1 MIDLAQLLRK
11 EGATRNVMLKLI
23 RKMWPLLLLG
33 FLVNTAYSVMWPL
46 TTIYLHGDL
55 HLDLVQSGVILAV
68 YSGCNV
74 LGGYLGGVLTDRYSA
89 RTVGVAM
96 LLGLVGDAVVGFF
109 WNGIIAYPIVL
120 VIFGLLTGGMLT
132 LITAMTAQL
141 SHLDSRLFNLLY
153 IFINLGLV
161 VGTASIGVLYHN
173 NLRPIFGLLFGCYV
187 LATFLWQWRAGSFEQ
202 QSKGQETMGQPAR
215 SVTKPVKTMIKR
227 KKLSQMNLTIILLS
241 LVFMWVTYAQWMSN
255 VSVYI
260 QNEGLGIK
268 LYSYLWVYNGI
279 LLIVVQA
286 LMAKVSHSRVL
297 PWQILGGLLAIG
309 TSFLLLFSHLG
320 VVALFAAMTLLTVGE
335 AVYVPGVP
343 ALINLYTVGNEGK
356 YQGLVNAFSSL
367 GKALGPVLGGMVISG
382 LSSFS
387 LLFGI
392 CAGVDVVVALIF
404 LVGVMPAVRR
414 A

>member
-1 MIDLAQLLRK
+1 
-11 EGATRNVMLKLI
+11 MLKLM

-55 HLDLVQSGVILAV
+55 HLNLVQSGIILAA

-74 LGGYLGGVLTDRYSA
+74 LGGYLGGVLTDHYSA
-89 RTVGVAM
+89 RTVGVGM
-96 LLGLVGDAVVGFF
+96 LLGLIGDAVVGFF

-141 SHLDSRLFNLLY
+141 SHLDGRLFNLLY
-153 IFINLGLV
+153 IFINVGLV

-173 NLRPIFGLLFGCYV
+173 SLKPIFALLLSCYV
-187 LATFLWQWRAGSFEQ
+187 LAAILWGWRAGSFER
-202 QSKGQETMGQPAR
+202 QSAGQTPREASSSGATVPDVRG
-215 SVTKPVKTMIKR
+215 
-227 KKLSQMNLTIILLS
+227 KLSRGSLVIVLLS
-241 LVFMWVTYAQWMSN
+241 LAFMWITYAQWMSN

-286 LMAKVSHSRVL
+286 FMAKASRSKVL
-297 PWQILGGLLAIG
+297 PWQILGGLVAIG
-309 TSFLLLFSHLG
+309 GSFLLLTSASG
-320 VVALFAAMTLLTVGE
+320 VGVLFAAMTLLTVGE

-343 ALINLYTVGNEGK
+343 ALINLYTVGNEGR

-367 GKALGPVLGGMVISG
+367 GKALGPVIGGVVIAQFT
-382 LSSFS
+382 SFS
-387 LLFGI
+387 LLFLI
-392 CAGVDVVVALIF
+392 CAVVNGVVAAIF
-404 LVGVMPAVRR
+404 LVGVVPALKMK
-414 A
+414 

>member
-1 MIDLAQLLRK
+1 
-11 EGATRNVMLKLI
+11 MLKLM

-55 HLDLVQSGVILAV
+55 HLNLVQSGIILAA

-74 LGGYLGGVLTDRYSA
+74 LGGYLGGVLTDHYSA
-89 RTVGVAM
+89 RAVGVGM
-96 LLGLVGDAVVGFF
+96 LLGLIGDAVVGFF
-109 WNGIIAYPIVL
+109 WNGIIAYPLVLIV
-120 VIFGLLTGGMLT
+120 FGLLTGGMLT

-141 SHLDSRLFNLLY
+141 SHLDGRLFNLLY
-153 IFINLGLV
+153 IFINVGLV

-173 NLRPIFGLLFGCYV
+173 SLKPIFALLLSCYV
-187 LATFLWQWRAGSFEQ
+187 LAAILWGWRAGSFER
-202 QSKGQETMGQPAR
+202 QSAGQTAR
-215 SVTKPVKTMIKR
+215 AASSSATAVPDVR
-227 KKLSQMNLTIILLS
+227 GKLSRVSLIIILLS
-241 LVFMWVTYAQWMSN
+241 LAFMWITYAQWMSN

-286 LMAKVSHSRVL
+286 LMAKVSRSKVL
-297 PWQILGGLLAIG
+297 PWQILGGLVAIG
-309 TSFLLLFSHLG
+309 GSFLLLTSASG
-320 VVALFAAMTLLTVGE
+320 VGVLFAAMTLLTVGE

-343 ALINLYTVGNEGK
+343 ALINLYTVGNEGR

-367 GKALGPVLGGMVISG
+367 GKALGPVIGGMVIAQFT
-382 LSSFS
+382 SFS
-387 LLFGI
+387 LLFLI
-392 CAGVDVVVALIF
+392 CAVVNGVVAAVF
-404 LVGVMPAVRR
+404 LVGVVPALKMK
-414 A
+414 

>member
-1 MIDLAQLLRK
+1 
-11 EGATRNVMLKLI
+11 MLKLM

-55 HLDLVQSGVILAV
+55 HLNLVQSGIILAA

-74 LGGYLGGVLTDRYSA
+74 LGGYLGGVLTDHYSA
-89 RTVGVAM
+89 RTVGVGM
-96 LLGLVGDAVVGFF
+96 LLGLIGDAVIGFF

-141 SHLDSRLFNLLY
+141 SHLDGRLFNLLY
-153 IFINLGLV
+153 IFINVGLV

-173 NLRPIFGLLFGCYV
+173 SLKPIFALLLSCYV
-187 LATFLWQWRAGSFEQ
+187 LATILWGWRAGSFER
-202 QSKGQETMGQPAR
+202 QSAGQTPRAASSSGATVPDVR
-215 SVTKPVKTMIKR
+215 G
-227 KKLSQMNLTIILLS
+227 KLLRGSLVIVLLS
-241 LVFMWVTYAQWMSN
+241 LAFMWITYAQWMSN

-286 LMAKVSHSRVL
+286 LMAKVSRSKVL
-297 PWQILGGLLAIG
+297 PWQILGGLVAIG
-309 TSFLLLFSHLG
+309 GSFLLLTSTSG
-320 VVALFAAMTLLTVGE
+320 VGVLFAAMTLLTVGE

-343 ALINLYTVGNEGK
+343 ALINLYTVGNEGR

-367 GKALGPVLGGMVISG
+367 GKALGPVIGGMVIAQFT
-382 LSSFS
+382 SFS
-387 LLFGI
+387 LLFLI
-392 CAGVDVVVALIF
+392 CAVVNGVVAAIF
-404 LVGVMPAVRR
+404 LVGVVPALKMK
-414 A
+414 